1 MRLNLATL
9 SLPSAATDTCEGNS
23 PTGRLQGSLRGRVPN
38 QAFDAAT
45 VLDSSLSS
53 SSTPAE
59 TASRT
64 SRHPALG
71 GLAPVCNL
79 SFGCLHGLTVQIKT
93 AIACPRCTILSP
105 PLASRPLCVSTSF
118 IPSHLFRSGEHQSLP
133 ANFTSSS
140 SCGTPQS
147 SVRHS
152 RFEHRGRLVPP
163 EPANYVY
170 VPEVREPRH
179 LTARLLFHAVVR
191 VRACQSQDRST
202 LCSPPSFL
210 ACSCTSR
217 LSFRPR
223 YHSPQNPLAIPSRQT
238 FSLFL
243 RSISFAS
250 LVRAYE
256 LAGLGSPLV
265 PSPGDT
271 TTFLSPRVDPILD
284 LSLCPTIFTNRRQN
298 GWSVAPLFNSTR
310 VERASRLR
318 RSLLTGLDDK
328 MKVYLQYL
336 LLLIGYLSLVNV
348 RQPGKQVVS
357 WELAV
362 LTTFHR
368 RAVSPMRFD
377 GLTAMA

>member
-1 MRLNLATL
+1 M
-9 SLPSAATDTCEGNS
+9 
-23 PTGRLQGSLRGRVPN
+23 
-38 QAFDAAT
+38 
-45 VLDSSLSS
+45 
-53 SSTPAE
+53 
-59 TASRT
+59 
-64 SRHPALG
+64 
-71 GLAPVCNL
+71 
-79 SFGCLHGLTVQIKT
+79 
-93 AIACPRCTILSP
+93 
-105 PLASRPLCVSTSF
+105 
-118 IPSHLFRSGEHQSLP
+118 
-133 ANFTSSS
+133 
-140 SCGTPQS
+140 
-147 SVRHS
+147 
-152 RFEHRGRLVPP
+152 PP

-179 LTARLLFHAVVR
+179 LTARLLFQFHAVVR

-202 LCSPPSFL
+202 LCSPPSLL

-256 LAGLGSPLV
+256 VAGLGSPLV

-284 LSLCPTIFTNRRQN
+284 LSLYPTIFTNRRQN
-298 GWSVAPLFNSTR
+298 GWSVAPLFNSPR

-348 RQPGKQVVS
+348 RQPGKEVVS
-357 WELAV
+357 RDLAV
-362 LTTFHR
+362 LTTYHR

-377 GLTAMA
+377 GSTAMA